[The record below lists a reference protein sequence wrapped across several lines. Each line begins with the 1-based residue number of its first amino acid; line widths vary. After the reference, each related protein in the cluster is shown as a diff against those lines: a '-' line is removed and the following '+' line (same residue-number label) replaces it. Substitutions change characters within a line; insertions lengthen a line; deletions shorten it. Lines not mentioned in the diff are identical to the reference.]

1 MASMNRKL
9 KLFYRPKTK
18 LQEGNVLH
26 LSVSHSVHGG
36 GACMAGGAW
45 WGRHVWQEGMVGVAC
60 MAGAVH
66 GRGHVL
72 QGNMCGRGWARMAGG
87 GGHVW
92 QGWAC
97 MAGGMR
103 GRGDMHGRGVHFR
116 PVPTIRGNAN
126 DFMCKLAS
134 SRVFIKVWEPHR
146 KYTLISCCV
155 FVNECE

>member
-1 MASMNRKL
+1 
-9 KLFYRPKTK
+9 
-18 LQEGNVLH
+18 
-26 LSVSHSVHGG
+26 
-36 GACMAGGAW
+36 MAGGAW
-45 WGRHVWQEGMVGVAC
+45 WGRHAWQEGMVGVAC

-87 GGHVW
+87 GG
-92 QGWAC
+92 AC
-97 MAGGMR
+97 LAGVG
-103 GRGDMHGRGVHFR
+103 MHGRGACEAGVTCMAGVSTSDPFL
-116 PVPTIRGNAN
+116 PYEETQN